1 MPPNPPSNSR
11 LPRLAVWSGYGT
23 VVSQMLLRMKII
35 LRRRYNTAAPKSVIF
50 FFLSGKQYFT
60 QQYFW
65 PVENS
70 EFIFGRPC
78 IKLYSH
84 FLFSLLSFFLLFI
97 AHHNLIKREFFR
109 CRKETEG
116 SKAEIHEMTWR
127 QK

>member
-1 MPPNPPSNSR
+1 
-11 LPRLAVWSGYGT
+11 
-23 VVSQMLLRMKII
+23 MLLRMKII

-50 FFLSGKQYFT
+50 FLSGKQYFT

-65 PVENS
+65 LVENS

-84 FLFSLLSFFLLFI
+84 SLFSLLSFFLLFI

-116 SKAEIHEMTWR
+116 SKAEIHEMTLPEKER
-127 QK
+127 LCDYVT

>member
-1 MPPNPPSNSR
+1 
-11 LPRLAVWSGYGT
+11 
-23 VVSQMLLRMKII
+23 MLLRMKII
-35 LRRRYNTAAPKSVIF
+35 LRRRYNTTALKSVKIY

-84 FLFSLLSFFLLFI
+84 FRFSLLSFFLLFI

-116 SKAEIHEMTWR
+116 SKAEIHEMTLPEKER
-127 QK
+127 LCDYVT